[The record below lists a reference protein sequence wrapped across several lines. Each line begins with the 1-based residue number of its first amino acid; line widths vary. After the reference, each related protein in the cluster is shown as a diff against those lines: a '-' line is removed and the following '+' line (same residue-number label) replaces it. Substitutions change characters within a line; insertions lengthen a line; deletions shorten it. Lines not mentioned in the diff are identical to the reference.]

1 MSGNWPFLRTDRYP
15 PPQDWKAQTWV
26 FFYRW
31 ALRILK
37 FIHQDSLKRKVSLS
51 WRKRSLLLHHLLL
64 LLLLVC
70 PNFTIPCSAFLPH
83 PPPEHV
89 VDSLFKIISSKNG
102 DYDNDFKGQNM
113 LGAAL
118 ARHIQRGK
126 RQFFT
131 SGVGPAMAS
140 YSSGAMRQSLATRFQ
155 LCLVPMTM
163 AFFKM

>member
-1 MSGNWPFLRTDRYP
+1 MNRQVSPSARLKGTNLGI
-15 PPQDWKAQTWV
+15 
-26 FFYRW
+26 FYRW
-31 ALRILK
+31 ALRIL

-102 DYDNDFKGQNM
+102 DYDYDFKGQNM

-118 ARHIQRGK
+118 ARHIRRCKRHLRG
-126 RQFFT
+126 RPGNGILLLRGNAAILGNQ
-131 SGVGPAMAS
+131 VPALPCAHDD
-140 YSSGAMRQSLATRFQ
+140 GFL
-155 LCLVPMTM
+155 
-163 AFFKM
+163 

>member
-1 MSGNWPFLRTDRYP
+1 MSGNWPFLWTDRYP

-102 DYDNDFKGQNM
+102 DWRLWFQGTKHVGSCPCKAHTKREAIFHLRGRPGNGILLLRGNAAI
-113 LGAAL
+113 LGNQVPAL
-118 ARHIQRGK
+118 PCAHDDG
-126 RQFFT
+126 F
-131 SGVGPAMAS
+131 
-140 YSSGAMRQSLATRFQ
+140 L
-155 LCLVPMTM
+155 
-163 AFFKM
+163 

>member
-64 LLLLVC
+64 LLLVC

-126 RQFFT
+126 RHLRGRPGNGILLLRGNAAILGNQ
-131 SGVGPAMAS
+131 VPALPCAHDD
-140 YSSGAMRQSLATRFQ
+140 GFL
-155 LCLVPMTM
+155 
-163 AFFKM
+163 